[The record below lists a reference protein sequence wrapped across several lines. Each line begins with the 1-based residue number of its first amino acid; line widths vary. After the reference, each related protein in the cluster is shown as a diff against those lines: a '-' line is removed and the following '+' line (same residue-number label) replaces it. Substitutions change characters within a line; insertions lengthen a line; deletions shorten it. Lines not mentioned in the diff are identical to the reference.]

1 MKCCDITAGML
12 RTPCQFQRK
21 VKVSDGAGG
30 WSEAWLNLSGAATRC
45 KFKAL
50 SGGERFQAQ
59 RAEATTRNRILC
71 RFFAGL
77 SETDGPSSLSERD
90 RVVIDGRAYN
100 IRFINNIE
108 MRNKFLEIDIDG
120 GGAS

>member
-12 RTPCQFQRK
+12 RTPCAFESK
-21 VKVSDGAGG
+21 TKTLDGAGG
-30 WSEAWLNLSGAATRC
+30 WSETWATISGAATRC

-59 RAEATTRNRILC
+59 RAEATTRNRIVC
-71 RFFAGL
+71 RYFAGL
-77 SETDGPSSLSERD
+77 SEDD
-90 RVVIDGRAYN
+90 RVVIDGRTYN

-108 MRNKFLEIDIDG
+108 LRNKFLEIDIDG